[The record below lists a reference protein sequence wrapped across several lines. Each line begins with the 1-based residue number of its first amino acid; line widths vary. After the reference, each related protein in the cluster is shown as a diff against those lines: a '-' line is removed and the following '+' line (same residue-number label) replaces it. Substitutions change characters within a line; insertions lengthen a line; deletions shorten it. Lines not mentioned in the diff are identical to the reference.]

1 MADYISVN
9 QINTYI
15 DCGYRY
21 KLQYVDNHKSSNF
34 SLTMLYG
41 QLFEELLTRHIKGEV
56 ANKSLRAHFADI
68 VMTRLSQV
76 GDLSAGFLQALMEF
90 LEAVYN
96 HGPAGNEDEAYALD
110 TLAVELNGHGYSY
123 KPRVKN
129 LKGSKSDSL
138 LSNGLLEVLYNVERT
153 LINPQYVAM
162 LQDIEEVFDQY
173 HFNVPV
179 ASWEKP
185 LMGYIDILIKCKSG
199 GWKCFD
205 IKYSTFDYADYNINT
220 DTQLH
225 VYLKALQRTVEGPVT
240 IGFMT
245 PRSGD
250 LFHICDN
257 ELLLSK
263 ETSERIK
270 LAHKGMESQFFMPAC
285 GGGAYQSVTKL
296 CGVKC
301 HCPYASGKVE

>member
-1 MADYISVN
+1 
-9 QINTYI
+9 
-15 DCGYRY
+15 
-21 KLQYVDNHKSSNF
+21 
-34 SLTMLYG
+34 MLYG
-41 QLFEELLTRHIKGEV
+41 QLFEELLTRHIKGE
-56 ANKSLRAHFADI
+56 ATTETLYPHFADI
-68 VMTRLSQV
+68 VMTRISGI
-76 GDLSAGFLQALMEF
+76 GDLSAGFLQALTEF
-90 LEAVYN
+90 LQAVMTN
-96 HGPAGNEDEAYALD
+96 GSTGNEDEAYALD
-110 TLAVELNGHGYSY
+110 TLALELNGFGYNY

-129 LKGSKSDSL
+129 LRGSKSDSL
-138 LSNGLLEVLYNVERT
+138 LSNGLLEVLHNTERT
-153 LINPQYVAM
+153 LLNPQYVAM
-162 LQDIEEVFDQY
+162 LEDIEEVFDQY

-179 ASWEKP
+179 AAWEKP

-205 IKYSTFDYADYNINT
+205 IKYSTFDYAEYNINT

-225 VYLKALQRTVEGPVT
+225 VYLKALRHMVEGPIT

-270 LAHKGMESQFFMPAC
+270 LAHSGIKSEFFMPAC

-301 HCPYASGKVE
+301 HCPYASGKIE